1 MLQTLP
7 ICFRKKETKQLRKKE
22 KSTSH
27 LAGVEPES
35 FDL

>member
-1 MLQTLP
+1 MLP
-7 ICFRKKETKQLRKKE
+7 ICFRKKETKQLQKKE